1 MRFGIFTEMQ
11 RPDDKP
17 FATLYD
23 EIMRQMVHADE
34 VAFDSYSTIEHH
46 TKSSIR

>member
-1 MRFGIFTEMQ
+1 MRFGIYAEMQ
-11 RPDDKP
+11 CPDDKP

-23 EIMRQMVHADE
+23 EIIRQMVHADE